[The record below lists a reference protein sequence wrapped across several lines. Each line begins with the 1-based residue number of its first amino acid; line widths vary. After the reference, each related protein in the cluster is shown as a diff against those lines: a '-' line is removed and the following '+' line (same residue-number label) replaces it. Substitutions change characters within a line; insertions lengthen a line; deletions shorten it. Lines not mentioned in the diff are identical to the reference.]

1 MFKHFFVFF
10 LRQYNFKITSKHDI
24 VTTMT
29 ISARVTSG
37 PATHFVFAK
46 YASSI
51 SKADFNFGKA
61 AVP

>member
-1 MFKHFFVFF
+1 MFKHFY
-10 LRQYNFKITSKHDI
+10 LKKDNTTTFKITSKHDI

-37 PATHFVFAK
+37 PATHFVLAK
-46 YASSI
+46 YASNI
-51 SKADFNFGKA
+51 SKAAFNFGKA